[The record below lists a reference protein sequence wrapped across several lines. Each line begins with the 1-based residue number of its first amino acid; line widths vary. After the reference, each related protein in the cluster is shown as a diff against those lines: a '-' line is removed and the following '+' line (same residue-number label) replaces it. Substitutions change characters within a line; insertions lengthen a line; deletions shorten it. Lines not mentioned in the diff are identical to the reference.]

1 MRQPLAHCE
10 LGSNHAS
17 TVVDGKMPY
26 RLGVDVGGTF
36 TDLVLT
42 DDKNGPLYRAKTS
55 STPADQSIGVLDGI
69 EKVCRVAGIH
79 PSQIAEIRHGT
90 TVGLNTVL
98 TGTGATVGLIT
109 TKGFRHIL
117 RIARSRT
124 PGPLAGWITMIP
136 QDPPAL
142 VENTIEADERMSA
155 KGEVIRPLDEV
166 RLWEDLQRLLRRS
179 KIEAITVSLI
189 NSYANPAHELRI
201 RDIIRDLAPDLP
213 VTLSSEVLPEF
224 REYERT
230 LTASLNAYVAP
241 QVGRYLDSLRSRLL
255 ERGVPARVSL
265 LRSDGGLMTLE
276 AAKERPVNALVS
288 GPVGGVAGALFVSR
302 MAGYHNILT
311 IDVGGTSTD
320 VALCING
327 EPDIGRQTEIG
338 QFTVRVP
345 AMEVRTVGAGGGSIA
360 HVPELTKALR
370 VGPQSAGAEPGPAC
384 YLKGGTEPTVT
395 DANLVLG
402 YLTPKLIGGEITLD
416 IEAARRAVQKIAD
429 AMGLDLYRAAEG
441 IISVVNENMLG
452 ALRLVSVQRG
462 YDPRDFALVAFGG
475 AGPLHANAIAKVLG
489 SWPVLIPKGPGLL
502 CALGDLVTDFRN
514 EFARTYIRTFDQTTA
529 EDVRRQL
536 EELGNSARAWLA
548 EQGVAAGD
556 QQVRY
561 QMDVRY
567 HRQGF
572 ELPIDV
578 ELDTLARDGLVEVGR
593 RFDEAHDRLYSFKL
607 ETVKEVVNLRAIGQS
622 RSRPPEIPR
631 LAVGGPDP
639 SAARSGQQEI
649 YYQGQFHTATLY
661 DRERLLAGNRILG
674 PAIVTEMD
682 STTLILPGYAAEVDT
697 FGNLLIRPAGGP

>member
-1 MRQPLAHCE
+1 
-10 LGSNHAS
+10 
-17 TVVDGKMPY
+17 MPY

-42 DDKNGPLYRAKTS
+42 DDANGPLYRAKTS
-55 STPADQSIGVLDGI
+55 STPADQSRGVLEGI
-69 EKVCRVAGIH
+69 EKVCRVAGIT
-79 PSQIAEIRHGT
+79 PNQIAEIRHGT

-109 TKGFRHIL
+109 TKGFRYVL
-117 RIARSRT
+117 RVARSRT

-155 KGEVIRPLDEV
+155 QGEVIRPLDEV
-166 RLWEDLQRLLRRS
+166 QLWEDLQRLLKRS

-189 NSYANPAHELRI
+189 NSYANPAHEIRI

-241 QVGRYLDSLRSRLL
+241 QVGRYLDSLRSRLQ

-288 GPVGGVAGALFVSR
+288 GPVGGVAGALFVCR
-302 MAGYHNILT
+302 MAGYQNILT

-338 QFTVRVP
+338 QFTVRIP

-370 VGPQSAGAEPGPAC
+370 VGPQSAGADPGPAC

-416 IEAARRAVQKIAD
+416 IDAARRAVQKIAD
-429 AMGLDLYRAAEG
+429 ALGLDLYRAAEG
-441 IISVVNENMLG
+441 IINVVNENMLG

-475 AGPLHANAIAKVLG
+475 AGPLHANAIAKILG
-489 SWPVLIPKGPGLL
+489 SWPVIIPKGPGLL

-514 EFARTYIRTFDQTTA
+514 EFARTFIRTFDQTSTA
-529 EDVRRQL
+529 EVGRLLD
-536 EELGNSARAWLA
+536 ELGRNARSWLT
-548 EQGVAAGD
+548 EQGVPAD
-556 QQVRY
+556 QQQIRY

-572 ELPIDV
+572 ELPIEVDLEAFAREGLDDV
-578 ELDTLARDGLVEVGR
+578 AR

-607 ETVKEVVNLRAIGQS
+607 ETVKEMVNLRAIGQS

-631 LAVGGPDP
+631 LPVGGPDA
-639 SAARSGQQEI
+639 SAARTGEQQI
-649 YYQGQFHTATLY
+649 YYQGQFHTAAVY
-661 DRERLLAGNRILG
+661 DRERFSSGNRIVG

-682 STTLILPGYAAEVDT
+682 STTLILPGYVADVDT
-697 FGNLLIRPAGGP
+697 YGNLLIRPVSGS

>member
-1 MRQPLAHCE
+1 MA
-10 LGSNHAS
+10 
-17 TVVDGKMPY
+17 Y

-42 DDKNGPLYRAKTS
+42 DDRNGGPLFRAKTS
-55 STPADQSIGVLDGI
+55 STPADQSLGVLEGI
-69 EKVCRVAGIH
+69 EKICRLAGIS
-79 PSQIAEIRHGT
+79 PREIAEIRHGT

-98 TGTGATVGLIT
+98 TGSGATVGLIT
-109 TKGFRHIL
+109 TRGFRYIL

-142 VENTIEADERMSA
+142 VENTIEADERISA
-155 KGEVIRPLDEV
+155 RGEIIRPLDEEQV
-166 RLWEDLQRLLRRS
+166 RQDLRRLLSRAQ
-179 KIEAITVSLI
+179 IEAITVSLI
-189 NSYANPAHELRI
+189 NAYANPVHEQRI
-201 RDIIRDLAPDLP
+201 REIIRELAPELP

-230 LTASLNAYVAP
+230 LTAALNAYVAP
-241 QVGRYLDSLRSRLL
+241 QVGRYLDSLRSRL
-255 ERGVPARVSL
+255 EARGVPARVSL

-288 GPVGGVAGALFVSR
+288 GPVGGVAGALYICKL
-302 MAGYHNILT
+302 AGYRNILT

-320 VALCING
+320 VALCLNG
-327 EPDIGRQTEIG
+327 EPDIGRQTTIG
-338 QFTVRVP
+338 QFTVRIP
-345 AMEVRTVGAGGGSIA
+345 ALEVRTVGAGGGSIA
-360 HVPELTKALR
+360 HVPLLTKALR
-370 VGPQSAGAEPGPAC
+370 VGPQSAGADPGPAC

-402 YLTPKLIGGEITLD
+402 YLTTTLIGGEITLD
-416 IEAARRAVQKIAD
+416 LPAAQRAVQRIAD
-429 AMGLDLYRAAEG
+429 ALGLDLYRAAEG
-441 IISVVNENMLG
+441 IYNVVNENMLG

-489 SWPVLIPKGPGLL
+489 SWPVIIPKGPGLL

-514 EFARTYIRTFDQTTA
+514 EFARTFIRTFDQTTPA
-529 EDVRRQL
+529 EVVQL
-536 EELGNSARAWLA
+536 LAELGQRARAWLS
-548 EQGVAAGD
+548 EQGVPPE
-556 QQVRY
+556 QQTVRY

-578 ELDTLARDGLVEVGR
+578 GLDELQREGLTVVGR
-593 RFDEAHDRLYSFKL
+593 RFDEAHERLYSFKL
-607 ETVKEVVNLRAIGQS
+607 ETVKEMVNLRAIGQGHS
-622 RSRPPEIPR
+622 QPPTVQP
-631 LAVGGPDP
+631 LASGGVDP
-639 SAARSGQQEI
+639 SPARSGQQEI
-649 YYQGQFHTATLY
+649 YYQGEFHTATLY
-661 DRERLLAGNRILG
+661 DRERLLAGNRISG

-682 STTLILPGYAAEVDT
+682 STTLILPGYTAEVDT
-697 FGNLLIRPAGGP
+697 FGNLVIRPEGNR